1 MSPATPSSAQLAE
14 ATRLAAALSVPELL
28 RFLADQ
34 LAVVKNQAQLLMGL
48 CGLAIT
54 VTGFSGAHMIQ
65 AGPVS
70 AGSMVVG
77 IALILVGAV
86 AVLRVLLR
94 VRWVSQDL
102 VDDAAATAASVI
114 AHRDRQQRRLG
125 GAGIFVALGLA
136 AYLLSVALAA
146 AVHVGGMGA

>member
-1 MSPATPSSAQLAE
+1 MPISAAQQHE
-14 ATRLAAALSVPELL
+14 AQRLARALTEPELL
-28 RFLADQ
+28 VFLAAQ
-34 LAVVKNQAQLLMGL
+34 LGVVKNQAQLLMGL

-54 VTGFSGAHMIQ
+54 VTGFSGTHMIQ
-65 AGPVS
+65 AGPLS

-102 VDDAAATAASVI
+102 TDEPATTAARVI
-114 AHRDRQQRRLG
+114 VHRDRQQRRLG
-125 GAGIFVALGLA
+125 VAGVFVALGLA

-146 AVHVGGMGA
+146 AVHIGGA

>member
-1 MSPATPSSAQLAE
+1 MSPAVPSSAQQAE
-14 ATRLAAALSVPELL
+14 AQRLAAAQSVPELL

-34 LAVVKNQAQLLMGL
+34 LGVVKNQAQLLMGL

-65 AGPVS
+65 AGALS

-86 AVLRVLLR
+86 AVLLVLLR

-102 VDDAAATAASVI
+102 TDSPTDTAARVI

-125 GAGIFVALGLA
+125 VAGVFVALGLA

-146 AVHVGGMGA
+146 LVHVGGI

>member
-1 MSPATPSSAQLAE
+1 MPSPTPHQRQEAE
-14 ATRLAAALSVPELL
+14 RLAAALPVPDLL

-34 LAVVKNQAQLLMGL
+34 LGVVKHQAQLLMGL

-54 VTGFSGAHMIQ
+54 VTGFSGTHMIQ
-65 AGPVS
+65 GGPLS
-70 AGSMVVG
+70 AGSMVAG

-102 VDDAAATAASVI
+102 ADEPALTAARVI
-114 AHRDRQQRRLG
+114 VHRDRQQRRLG
-125 GAGIFVALGLA
+125 QAGIFVALGLG
-136 AYLLSVALAA
+136 AYLLSVAMAA
-146 AVHVGGMGA
+146 MVHHA

>member
-1 MSPATPSSAQLAE
+1 MTPISATAAQQDE
-14 ATRLAAALSVPELL
+14 AQRLAGALSGPDLL

-34 LAVVKNQAQLLMGL
+34 LGVVKNQAQLLMGL

-54 VTGFSGAHMIQ
+54 VTGFSGTHMIK
-65 AGPVS
+65 AGPLS

-102 VDDAAATAASVI
+102 ADDPAVTAARVI
-114 AHRDRQQRRLG
+114 VHRDRQQGRLG
-125 GAGIFVALGLA
+125 VAGVFVALGLA

-146 AVHVGGMGA
+146 AVHVGGG

>member
-1 MSPATPSSAQLAE
+1 MTPRLATPAQQQEAQRLVRAFAE
-14 ATRLAAALSVPELL
+14 PELL

-34 LAVVKNQAQLLMGL
+34 LGVLKNQAQLLMGL

-70 AGSMVVG
+70 AGAMVVG

-86 AVLRVLLR
+86 AVLRVLLG

-102 VDDAAATAASVI
+102 DDEPALTATRVI
-114 AHRDRQQRRLG
+114 AHRDRQQARLG
-125 GAGIFVALGLA
+125 FAGVFVALGLA

-146 AVHVGGMGA
+146 AAHIAGP

>member
-1 MSPATPSSAQLAE
+1 MAPLSSSAAQQHE
-14 ATRLAAALSVPELL
+14 AQSLVRVFSEPDML
-28 RFLADQ
+28 RFLAEQ
-34 LAVVKNQAQLLMGL
+34 LGVIKNQAQLLMGL

-54 VTGFSGAHMIQ
+54 VTGFSGTHMIQ
-65 AGPVS
+65 AGPLS

-94 VRWVSQDL
+94 VRWVSQDIT
-102 VDDAAATAASVI
+102 DQPATTASRVI

-125 GAGIFVALGLA
+125 LAGVFVALGLA

-146 AVHVGGMGA
+146 AAHVGGA

>member
-1 MSPATPSSAQLAE
+1 LAAIPATTAQQRE
-14 ATRLAAALSVPELL
+14 AQRLARALSEPELL
-28 RFLADQ
+28 GFLAAQ
-34 LAVVKNQAQLLMGL
+34 LGVVKNQAQLLMGL

-54 VTGFSGAHMIQ
+54 VTGFSGTHMIK
-65 AGPVS
+65 AGPLS

-77 IALILVGAV
+77 IALILIGAV

-102 VDDAAATAASVI
+102 ADEPATTAARVI
-114 AHRDRQQRRLG
+114 VHRDRQQHRLG
-125 GAGIFVALGLA
+125 VAGVFVALGLA

-146 AVHVGGMGA
+146 VVHVGGA